1 MTTID
6 MINAYFHAVQTNDLA
21 QLGALVAA
29 DVVWH
34 QPGDN
39 QFSGTHVGAAT
50 VFAMIGDMMKVSD
63 GTFQIDQV
71 KDVMAN
77 GTQVVAT
84 INFSGQRPDHAMAL
98 TGIDVF
104 SVSNG
109 QITEVCLYSSDQAI
123 EDAFWGSA

>member
-6 MINAYFHAVQTNDLA
+6 TVKAYFNAVQTNDLA
-21 QLGALVAA
+21 ELGVLVAA

-39 QFSGTHVGAAT
+39 RFSGTHIGAAK

-63 GTFQIDQV
+63 GTFKIDQV
-71 KDVMAN
+71 NDVMAN
-77 GTQVVAT
+77 GTHVAAT
-84 INFSGQRPDHAMAL
+84 INFSAQRADHAMAL
-98 TGIDVF
+98 KGVDVF

-109 QITEVCLYSSDQAI
+109 QITEVWLYSSDQAI

>member
-6 MINAYFHAVQTNDLA
+6 TIKAYFNAVQANDLA
-21 QLGALVAA
+21 QLDALVAA
-29 DVVWH
+29 DVIWH

-39 QFSGTHVGAAT
+39 RFSGTHVGAAA
-50 VFAMIGDMMKVSD
+50 VFAIIGDMMKVSD

-71 KDVMAN
+71 NDVMAN
-77 GTQVVAT
+77 GTHVAAT
-84 INFSGQRPDHAMAL
+84 INFSAQRPDYSMAL
-98 TGIDVF
+98 KGVDVF

-109 QITEVCLYSSDQAI
+109 QITEVWLYSSDQVI